1 MFFSY
6 ELLGEASNS
15 ITLNNVHKSRN
26 ASASLSVESDLCEKY
41 KKHQTPKTQCEKMQI
56 KDKLTI
62 REIQCNEPLIF
73 NILAW
78 SKGFYENEWNVNIG
92 LNLG

>member
-1 MFFSY
+1 
-6 ELLGEASNS
+6 
-15 ITLNNVHKSRN
+15 
-26 ASASLSVESDLCEKY
+26 
-41 KKHQTPKTQCEKMQI
+41 MQI

-62 REIQCNEPLIF
+62 REIQSNEPLIF